1 MKVLLV
7 DDHRDTVDV
16 LAGIV
21 ADLGH
26 QPLIAYTGREALEVA
41 EREAPDLIFLD
52 ISLTDMD
59 GVQVCRAMRARC
71 ALRYSRIVA
80 LTGFVEFDRSE
91 EPMPFD
97 ARLIKPVSFDVF
109 EHFLR

>member
-7 DDHRDTVDV
+7 DDHHDTTGV
-16 LAGIV
+16 LAEIV

-26 QPLIAYTGREALEVA
+26 ESLVAHTGRHALEVA
-41 EREAPDLIFLD
+41 EREIPDLIFLD

-59 GVQVCRAMRARC
+59 GFQVCRAMRARRV
-71 ALRYSRIVA
+71 LRHSRIVA

-91 EPMPFD
+91 GPVPFD